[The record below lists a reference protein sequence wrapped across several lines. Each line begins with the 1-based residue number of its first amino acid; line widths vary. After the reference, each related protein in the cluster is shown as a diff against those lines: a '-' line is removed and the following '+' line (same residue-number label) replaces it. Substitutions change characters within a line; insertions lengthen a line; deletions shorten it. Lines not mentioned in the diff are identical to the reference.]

1 MKFKDEKDEGKLHKI
16 SVGVK
21 EKRVNLIWHFNYF
34 FFQLQK
40 MLVSTPS
47 KGFKGQKVANSSA
60 ANVFQQVKSMILTSV
75 VMTFVDQKIDRMS
88 TGSQV
93 RVIIDRR
100 KAKNFEESGKID
112 HTAEYTEFGQVMQQ
126 CKGNFEC
133 WKQNRPD
140 DQALRVDFEGESS
153 IDVGGPY
160 RETLVHMVEE
170 LESGVLPLL
179 KKTVN

>member
-1 MKFKDEKDEGKLHKI
+1 M
-16 SVGVK
+16 
-21 EKRVNLIWHFNYF
+21 
-34 FFQLQK
+34 
-40 MLVSTPS
+40 
-47 KGFKGQKVANSSA
+47 
-60 ANVFQQVKSMILTSV
+60 
-75 VMTFVDQKIDRMS
+75 
-88 TGSQV
+88 
-93 RVIIDRR
+93 IIDRR

-112 HTAEYTEFGQVMQQ
+112 HSAEYTEFGQIMQQ
-126 CKGNFEC
+126 CKGNFDC

-179 KKTVN
+179 KKTINQSKNHGIDRECFILNEESITPTHQ